1 MSLSLPRHKVDFA
14 EILQY
19 AEMGTDFFYDF
30 LNMGFKLTASAGTDV
45 PWQGTIG
52 EVRMYAYLGQQP
64 FSADAWFD
72 AVKRGRTF
80 VTNGPMIEFHVDNA
94 MPGDEII
101 LNKSRKLR
109 IKARVWGHPQR
120 MVPKKLQIVRHGET
134 IKSIESDDKNKK
146 ELALQFELDTGHGFW
161 IAARAEGTDGSL
173 AHTTPIYVI
182 RPPLR
187 FWKFEALD
195 DLIAARLANLDDV
208 ENLIARAKREQHK
221 SVAHERLG
229 LRLMIRQATQLQ
241 KRIDDARKFFK
252 EMKQTAH
259 RERSIRNAGK

>member
-1 MSLSLPRHKVDFA
+1 EA
-14 EILQY
+14 
-19 AEMGTDFFYDF
+19 
-30 LNMGFKLTASAGTDV
+30 
-45 PWQGTIG
+45 
-52 EVRMYAYLGQQP
+52 
-64 FSADAWFD
+64 
-72 AVKRGRTF
+72 
-80 VTNGPMIEFHVDNA
+80 
-94 MPGDEII
+94 
-101 LNKSRKLR
+101 
-109 IKARVWGHPQR
+109 
-120 MVPKKLQIVRHGET
+120 
-134 IKSIESDDKNKK
+134 DDKNKK